1 MKYFCM
7 SGVDISIVNNWS
19 VEELYHQI
27 EEGLSRF
34 EG

>member
-1 MKYFCM
+1 LA
-7 SGVDISIVNNWS
+7 DISIVNNWS
-19 VEELYHQI
+19 IEELYHQI

>member
-1 MKYFCM
+1 LA
-7 SGVDISIVNNWS
+7 DISIVNNWS